1 MLTQVH
7 AYLRGEPRLVSE
19 EFDDYFEPSRTAVV
33 SIDMHRSH
41 LEHPVACPC
50 PGPRGIEAIELTDR
64 FHRQARAAGVPIIH
78 VRTYL
83 RQGGTDD
90 ARGALAAW
98 RRILRW
104 SGEAGPLL
112 DEHVIEGTRWTEFV
126 TEVLPDDLVVHKK
139 RLSSFFATDLDF
151 LLRNMRLTT
160 VVIDG
165 IFIDACDLST
175 GFDAANL
182 DYQVIVPRD
191 VVRGS
196 SEAME
201 RAAFDIF
208 SSYVGLVVESED
220 LVAEWNAR
228 RAAPDA
234 EARDLIAGE
243 SGRGGR

>member
-1 MLTQVH
+1 MLTDVH
-7 AYLRGEPRLVSE
+7 AYLRGEPRLVSD
-19 EFDDYFEPSRTAVV
+19 EFDDYFDPSRTAVV

-41 LEHPVACPC
+41 LDDPVACPC
-50 PGPRGIEAIELTDR
+50 PGPRGIEAIELTDH
-64 FHRQARAAGVPIIH
+64 FQRQARAAGIPIIH

-83 RQGGTDD
+83 RRDGIDD
-90 ARGALAAW
+90 ARGARAAW

-104 SGEAGPLL
+104 SGEASPLL
-112 DEHVIEGTRWTEFV
+112 DEHVVEGTRWTEFV

-151 LLRNMRLTT
+151 LLRNMRRTT

-182 DYQVIVPRD
+182 DYHVLVPRN

-196 SEAME
+196 SEEME

-208 SSYVGLVVESED
+208 SSYIGLVVESDE
-220 LVAEWNAR
+220 LVAEWTAR
-228 RAAPDA
+228 GAASVGAAQELVA
-234 EARDLIAGE
+234 EE
-243 SGRGGR
+243 